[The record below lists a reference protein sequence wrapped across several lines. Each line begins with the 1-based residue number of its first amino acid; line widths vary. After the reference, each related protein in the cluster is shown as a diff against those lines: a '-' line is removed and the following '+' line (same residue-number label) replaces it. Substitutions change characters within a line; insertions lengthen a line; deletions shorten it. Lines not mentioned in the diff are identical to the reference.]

1 MSMFPG
7 QTLIIDD
14 FLKKRNV
21 EKSQPMNIVI
31 KIRSAD
37 GQPCVKISDDLSKN
51 TGLDDQVRWVKEQL
65 GLLRRDRKSID
76 EGNGI
81 PGRYRQLLNVSEKS
95 GSMNMEGAVE

>member
-1 MSMFPG
+1 MFPG

>member
-1 MSMFPG
+1 MSLG

-14 FLKKRNV
+14 FLKKRDV

-76 EGNGI
+76 EGNGV
-81 PGRYRQLLNVSEKS
+81 PGRYRQSLNVSE
-95 GSMNMEGAVE
+95 

>member
-1 MSMFPG
+1 MSIFPG